1 MLMSWYFDWKML
13 EYLDLLLDDEYLLTA
28 TGLWENVSMILKCYY
43 PLALVT
49 FEVSA
54 LVIAIFLAGLSA
66 GVGYYL
72 FLYSCWL

>member
-1 MLMSWYFDWKML
+1 MFMSLYLDWKML
-13 EYLDLLLDDEYLLTA
+13 EYLDLRFDDEYLLTA
-28 TGLWENVSMILKCYY
+28 TGLWENVSMILKWCY

-54 LVIAIFLAGLSA
+54 LVIAIFLTALSA

-72 FLYSCWL
+72 FLYSC